1 MEYLNH
7 WGYELQVLLQILPQ
21 NLQAHLLT
29 ETLDDLIEVVM
40 DLGRIPEARF
50 PERYRYLGDDP
61 ITNEDLLSVIEH
73 LGPFGDD
80 NRAGIERTLH
90 RISAIRNRSG
100 KIIGLTLRV
109 GRALFGTIDSIRDVV
124 AKNQSILLLGKPGV
138 GKTTMLREMARV
150 LADEMEK
157 RVVVVDTSNEIAGD
171 GDIPHPGIGH
181 ARRMQVPQVM
191 RQHAVMI
198 EAVENHMPEVVVID
212 EIGTEQEAAAARTIA
227 ERGVMLVA
235 TAHGITLQNLIQNPT
250 LSDLVGGIQTV
261 TLSDEEARR
270 RGTQKSV
277 LERKES
283 PTFEVL
289 IEIAGREKLLIHH
302 DVAAT
307 VDLLLRGH
315 EVVPEVRIKGEQGE
329 WKVEQESEVAKNHQ
343 DLEVLDHGTAIE
355 KAARFVNVLRV
366 YPYAVNRNLM
376 ERAIKNHRLP
386 IQVSRELNGSDV
398 FVTLKSQIRKL
409 PEKLLEAHQNGIPV
423 LTVRANT
430 FPQIETMLKD
440 MVRRSPDVAGKN
452 QGEGWLDPLEEAELA
467 IEKVMETQKPVELQP
482 QESYYRRLQ
491 HELAEQ
497 YRLRSRSVGDE
508 PKRRVVIFV

>member
-1 MEYLNH
+1 MEETTRAH
-7 WGYELQVLLQILPQ
+7 QELQLLLALLPQ
-21 NLQAHLLT
+21 ELQNELAAEELG
-29 ETLDDLIEVVM
+29 DLIEIVM

-50 PERYRYLGDDP
+50 PDRYRYLG
-61 ITNEDLLSVIEH
+61 NQLVSKEDLTSVIRH
-73 LGPFGDD
+73 LGSFGDD

-90 RISAIRNRSG
+90 RISAIRNRAG
-100 KIIGLTLRV
+100 EIIGLTLRV
-109 GRALFGTIDSIRDVV
+109 GRALYGTINSIRDVIS
-124 AKNQSILLLGKPGV
+124 KNQSILLLGKPGV

-181 ARRMQVPQVM
+181 ARRMQVPQVT

-235 TAHGITLQNLIQNPT
+235 TAHGITLHNLIQNPT

-283 PTFEVL
+283 PTFDIL
-289 IEIAGREKLLIHH
+289 IEIFSREKLLIHH

-315 EVVPEVRIKGEQGE
+315 EPTPEVRIKNEQGE
-329 WKVEQESEVAKNHQ
+329 WTVEQESEVAQ
-343 DLEVLDHGTAIE
+343 DKYDLDLLDHGSPIE
-355 KAARFVNVLRV
+355 KAARFVSVIRL
-366 YPYAVNRNLM
+366 YPYAVNRNLI
-376 ERAIKNHRLP
+376 EKAIKNHRLP
-386 IQVSRELNGSDV
+386 IQVSRDLNGSDV
-398 FVTLKSQIRKL
+398 FLTLKSQLRRL
-409 PEKLLEAHQNGIPV
+409 PEKLLEAHQNGVPV
-423 LTVRANT
+423 VTVRANT
-430 FPQIETMLKD
+430 LPQIENILKD
-440 MVRRSPDVAGKN
+440 LVRRSPDATGKN

-467 IEKVMETQKPVELQP
+467 IEKVMETQKSVELQP
-482 QESYYRRLQ
+482 QEAYYRKLQ

-508 PKRRVVIFV
+508 PRRRVVIFV